1 MKNDVIQLAQIGF
14 GRIARGHNLPNI
26 LPHAEVRV
34 VAVCDVDRKRLAD
47 GQKYV
52 ADWYRDNSSSMSMP
66 EIMAYQDYREL
77 LARSDIDGVI
87 ISTPD
92 HAHIGPCLAA
102 SLAGKDIYME
112 KPMSLTLTEGR
123 RMSDTLRAQGT
134 VFQLGSQQRGSSP
147 WPQFRQACSL
157 VRNGRIGNLH
167 TVEVGLPGD
176 PGGGNPAPMAVPEHF
191 DFASWL
197 GTTPPVPYTEDLVH
211 PQRGYDRP
219 GWLRCEQFSAGM
231 ITGWG
236 SHHIDTAHW
245 GMGTELTGPIL
256 IEATADFPTDDPA
269 YSGLWDVHGDFH
281 VTATYDSG
289 IVMHIS
295 GNFPNGVRFI
305 GDEGWIFVTRGS
317 GVVESEPDAGSP
329 DSPLQAS
336 KPSLLSPSDKTE
348 RVHLYEGEEQ
358 HANWIR
364 CMQTREETAAPPEI
378 AHRSGSACLI
388 AHIAMKL
395 KRPLRW
401 NPEAEMFVGDDEA
414 NSMRSRSH

>member
-1 MKNDVIQLAQIGF
+1 MKNDVLQLAQIGF
-14 GRIARGHNLPNI
+14 GRIAKYHNLPNI
-26 LPHAEVRV
+26 LPQADVRV
-34 VAVCDVDRKRLAD
+34 VAVCDVDANRMAD
-47 GQKYV
+47 GKRFLTQ
-52 ADWYRDNSSSMSMP
+52 WYHEHSPALSAP
-66 EIMAYQDYREL
+66 EIQTYQDYREL

-92 HAHIGPCLAA
+92 HAHVGPCLAA

-112 KPMSLTLTEGR
+112 KPMSLTISEGR
-123 RMSDTLRAQGT
+123 QMSDTLRAQGT

-147 WPQFRQACSL
+147 WPQFRHACSL
-157 VRNGRIGNLH
+157 VRNGRIGNLI

-176 PGGGNPAPMAVPEHF
+176 PGGGDSTPMEVPKHF

-197 GTTPPVPYTEDLVH
+197 GTTPSVPYTEDLVH
-211 PQRGYDRP
+211 PQEGYERP

-256 IEATADFPTDDPA
+256 IEAKAEFPTDDPN
-269 YSGLWDVHGDFH
+269 YSGLWNVHGDFH
-281 VTATYDSG
+281 VTATYDNG
-289 IVMHIS
+289 VTMHIS
-295 GNFPNGVRFI
+295 GDYPNGIRFI

-317 GVVESEPDAGSP
+317 GVVESEPDAGNP
-329 DSPLQAS
+329 ESPLQAS
-336 KPSLLSPSDKTE
+336 TQSLLSPLGDQE
-348 RVHLYEGEEQ
+348 HIRLYEGEEQ

-364 CMQTREETAAPPEI
+364 CMRTREETAAPPEI

-395 KRPLRW
+395 KRSLRW
-401 NPEAEMFVGDDEA
+401 NPEAELFVGDDEA
-414 NSMRSRSH
+414 NSMRSR